1 MVVTVFLSGIV
12 TMIMFLLVSMMLLGG
27 YYSV

>member
-27 YYSV
+27 YYGV